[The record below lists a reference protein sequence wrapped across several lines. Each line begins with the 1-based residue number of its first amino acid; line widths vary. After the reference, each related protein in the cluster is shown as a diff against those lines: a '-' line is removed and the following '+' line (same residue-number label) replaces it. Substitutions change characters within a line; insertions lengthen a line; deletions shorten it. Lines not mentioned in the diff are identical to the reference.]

1 MPTPSDSLKSLT
13 ELIREF
19 GSVVYLK
26 RHDFIVRCGARPGA
40 ILLLQEGWAARY
52 ALMPDGR
59 RHISQFYLPG
69 DLCDLSW
76 LVSAETGQAVR
87 ALTPITAI
95 SIDREAMEGRLGTDA
110 GFSHCVAVHS
120 LQRLEAQAAW
130 IVALGRCSAS
140 ERLAQ
145 LFCELYL
152 RIERSGRTSNRECAF
167 PLSQQHLAD
176 FTGMSA
182 VHVCRTLRLMKRVK
196 LLQLQRRKLSIPDFS
211 ELASA
216 CAYTGSYL
224 NDEARAQ
231 PDDLVAP
238 SR

>member
-1 MPTPSDSLKSLT
+1 MT
-13 ELIREF
+13 ELIRES
-19 GSVVYLK
+19 GSVVRLK
-26 RHDFIVRCGARPGA
+26 RHDFIVRCGQRPGA
-40 ILLLQEGWAARY
+40 VLLLQEGWAARY
-52 ALMPDGR
+52 TLMPDGR

-76 LVSAETGQAVR
+76 LVSAEAGQAVR

-110 GFSHCVAVHS
+110 GFSHCVAVDS

-130 IVALGRCSAS
+130 MVALGRCSAS

-152 RIERSGRTSNRECAF
+152 RIDRSGRTTNRECAF

-182 VHVCRTLRLMKRVK
+182 VHVCRTLRQMKRIK
-196 LLQLQRRKLSIPDFS
+196 LLQLQRRKLTIPDFS
-211 ELASA
+211 ELAST

-224 NDEARAQ
+224 NDEARAT
-231 PDDLVAP
+231 PENLIAL
-238 SR
+238 S